1 MFKWNEL
8 LSMYRTEKK
17 RGLRVIYGKT
27 VVGASDSC
35 ICPDCSDLLSLA
47 SGIGSQE

>member
-17 RGLRVIYGKT
+17 KRGLRVIYGKT
-27 VVGASDSC
+27 AVVRC
-35 ICPDCSDLLSLA
+35 WCLRFMYLS
-47 SGIGSQE
+47 